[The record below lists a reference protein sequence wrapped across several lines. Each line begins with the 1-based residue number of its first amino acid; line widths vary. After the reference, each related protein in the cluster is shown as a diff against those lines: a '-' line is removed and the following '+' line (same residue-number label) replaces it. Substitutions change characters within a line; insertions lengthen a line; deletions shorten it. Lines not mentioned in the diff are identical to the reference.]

1 MLSVTKSMMVAV
13 ATAAALTAGV
23 AIPAQARETKSVP
36 ALAQLDRMPAEY
48 TQYGRGYPGYYR
60 YGGWRGPSRGAVV
73 AGAVGLGILG
83 AAAAVAAS
91 RPAYADPYYDYGYAA
106 PVYEAY
112 PPVYAAPRPYGRYY
126 YAPAYDF
133 RDHR

>member
-1 MLSVTKSMMVAV
+1 MLSVGKSMIVAV
-13 ATAAALTAGV
+13 AAATALTAGV
-23 AIPAQARETKSVP
+23 AVPAQAGETKSVP
-36 ALAQLDRMPAEY
+36 ALAKLDQMPAEY
-48 TQYGRGYPGYYR
+48 TQYRRGYHGYYR
-60 YGGWRGPSRGAVV
+60 HGGWRGPSRGAAV
-73 AGAVGLGILG
+73 AGAIGLGILG
-83 AAAAVAAS
+83 AAAVAAS

-112 PPVYAAPRPYGRYY
+112 PPVYAAPRPYYRGY